1 MIKQP
6 ASLPSVITETQ
17 STVMASST
25 ENAPS
30 EHLET
35 EEKQPAGLQET
46 KREEVFF
53 TQTEV
58 LLSVDTKL
66 ELQNKLKR

>member
-6 ASLPSVITETQ
+6 ASLPSVIAKTQ
-17 STVMASST
+17 KTVMASNT
-25 ENAPS
+25 ENPPP
-30 EHLET
+30 EHSET
-35 EEKQPAGLQET
+35 EKEEKEDT
-46 KREEVFF
+46 RREDTFF

-58 LLSVDTKL
+58 LLSVETKL

>member
-1 MIKQP
+1 MIRQP
-6 ASLPSVITETQ
+6 VSLPSVTTETEN
-17 STVMASST
+17 TAMASTT

-35 EEKQPAGLQET
+35 EEKQPADLQET
-46 KREEVFF
+46 KRKEVFF